1 MFRSKIIT
9 MIQVL
14 CWLSALIGVR
24 SSQAEAG
31 RTSLLGMR
39 LIEAEKTDFFSWFHL
54 REIER
59 QKDAQGQTTVIFKP
73 EGESVRQFV
82 TVKVV
87 LKDQDKIIAIQL
99 ILSRSFVDDR
109 RTNGVLARDISKSL
123 LLAALPDADQR
134 PIHDLVDA
142 IESYTQNSDMIV
154 LSKKPQKQPDLL
166 TPGYQA
172 YLGKQKI
179 FTKELLSA
187 VLIIENTEEGGAESL
202 AIKVSVNV

>member
-1 MFRSKIIT
+1 MT

-14 CWLSALIGVR
+14 CWLSALMGVS

-31 RTSLLGMR
+31 RKSLLGMR
-39 LIEAEKTDFFSWFHL
+39 LSEAEKTDFFSWFHL

-142 IESYTQNSDMIV
+142 IESYPQNSDMIV

-179 FTKELLSA
+179 YTKELLSA
-187 VLIIENTEEGGAESL
+187 VLVIENTEEGGAELL
-202 AIKVSVNV
+202 AIKVSVNE

>member
-1 MFRSKIIT
+1 MT

-14 CWLSALIGVR
+14 CWLSALMGVS

-31 RTSLLGMR
+31 RKSLLGMR
-39 LIEAEKTDFFSWFHL
+39 LSEAEKTDFFSWFHL
-54 REIER
+54 REIDR

-73 EGESVRQFV
+73 EGESVREFV

-123 LLAALPDADQR
+123 LLATIPDTDQG

-142 IESYTQNSDMIV
+142 IQSYGQNSDMIV
-154 LSKKPQKQPDLL
+154 FSKKPEKQPDLL

-172 YLGKQKI
+172 YLGKQQI
-179 FTKELLSA
+179 YKEELSSA
-187 VLIIENTEEGGAESL
+187 VLTMENTEEGGAEFL
-202 AIKVSVNV
+202 AIKVSVK

>member
-14 CWLSALIGVR
+14 CWLLALIGVR
-24 SSQAEAG
+24 SSLAEDG
-31 RTSLLGMR
+31 PKSLLGMR
-39 LIEAEKTDFFSWFHL
+39 LSEADKTDFFTWFHL
-54 REIER
+54 REIDR

-73 EGESVRQFV
+73 EGESVREFV

-123 LLAALPDADQR
+123 LLAALPDTDQR
-134 PIHDLVDA
+134 PIQDLLDA
-142 IESYTQNSDMIV
+142 IQSYAQNSDMIV
-154 LSKKPQKQPDLL
+154 LSKKPQKQADLL

-179 FTKELLSA
+179 YGKELSSA
-187 VLIIENTEEGGAESL
+187 VLIMENSEGGGAELL
-202 AIKVSVNV
+202 AIKVSVK

>member
-1 MFRSKIIT
+1 
-9 MIQVL
+9 
-14 CWLSALIGVR
+14 
-24 SSQAEAG
+24 
-31 RTSLLGMR
+31 MR
-39 LIEAEKTDFFSWFHL
+39 LSEAEKTDFFSWFHL
-54 REIER
+54 REIDR
-59 QKDAQGQTTVIFKP
+59 QKDAQGLTTAIFKP
-73 EGESVRQFV
+73 EGESVREFV

-123 LLAALPDADQR
+123 LLAALPDTDQR
-134 PIHDLVDA
+134 PIQDLLDA
-142 IESYTQNSDMIV
+142 IQSYAQNSDMIV
-154 LSKKPQKQPDLL
+154 LSKKPQKQADLL

-179 FTKELLSA
+179 YTKELLSA
-187 VLIIENTEEGGAESL
+187 VLVIENTEEGGAELL

>member
-14 CWLSALIGVR
+14 CWLLALIGVR
-24 SSQAEAG
+24 SSLAEDG
-31 RTSLLGMR
+31 PKSLLGMR
-39 LIEAEKTDFFSWFHL
+39 LSEADKTDFFTWFHL
-54 REIER
+54 REIDR
-59 QKDAQGQTTVIFKP
+59 QKDAQGQTTAIFKP
-73 EGESVRQFV
+73 EGESVREFV

-123 LLAALPDADQR
+123 LLAALPDTDHR
-134 PIHDLVDA
+134 PIQDLLDA
-142 IESYTQNSDMIV
+142 IQSYAQNSDMIV
-154 LSKKPQKQPDLL
+154 LSKKPQKQADLL

-179 FTKELLSA
+179 YGKELSSA
-187 VLIIENTEEGGAESL
+187 VLIMENTEEGGAELL